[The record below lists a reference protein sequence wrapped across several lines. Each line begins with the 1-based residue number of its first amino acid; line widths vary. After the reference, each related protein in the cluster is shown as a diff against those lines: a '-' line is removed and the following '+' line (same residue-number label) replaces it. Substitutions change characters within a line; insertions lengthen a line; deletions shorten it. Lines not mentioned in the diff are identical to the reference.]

1 MPFSPQASERPGR
14 VNSRMQG
21 YPESEGR
28 ARILVPRPGD
38 SGKARRFRLCKPRR
52 GTTIVRS
59 ALHLR
64 VGGTS
69 GQTDA
74 GPARQES
81 VEERK
86 AAAERKEIQMRDVEL
101 MVKDYRLTTAEIL
114 YHMPDHP
121 SLLQTYV
128 WQSLDIAPKFPVLHK
143 FLAFWE
149 TSLDGRLHSVKIA
162 SAELLKPSR
171 YRHTRALMRLH

>member
-1 MPFSPQASERPGR
+1 MFGQPKRR
-14 VNSRMQG
+14 
-21 YPESEGR
+21 R
-28 ARILVPRPGD
+28 ARRE
-38 SGKARRFRLCKPRR
+38 A
-52 GTTIVRS
+52 VRE
-59 ALHLR
+59 
-64 VGGTS
+64 
-69 GQTDA
+69 
-74 GPARQES
+74 RQ
-81 VEERK
+81 
-86 AAAERKEIQMRDVEL
+86 AAAEREETEMRDVEL

-162 SAELLKPSR
+162 SAELLKPNR

>member
-1 MPFSPQASERPGR
+1 
-14 VNSRMQG
+14 
-21 YPESEGR
+21 
-28 ARILVPRPGD
+28 
-38 SGKARRFRLCKPRR
+38 
-52 GTTIVRS
+52 
-59 ALHLR
+59 
-64 VGGTS
+64 
-69 GQTDA
+69 
-74 GPARQES
+74 
-81 VEERK
+81 
-86 AAAERKEIQMRDVEL
+86 MRDVEL

-128 WQSLDIAPKFPVLHK
+128 WQSLDISPKFPVLHK

-162 SAELLKPSR
+162 SAELLKPSG

>member
-1 MPFSPQASERPGR
+1 M
-14 VNSRMQG
+14 
-21 YPESEGR
+21 
-28 ARILVPRPGD
+28 
-38 SGKARRFRLCKPRR
+38 
-52 GTTIVRS
+52 
-59 ALHLR
+59 
-64 VGGTS
+64 VGGPS
-69 GQTDA
+69 GQTDD

-81 VEERK
+81 VEERQ

-162 SAELLKPSR
+162 SAELLKPNR